1 MTSAPETFV
10 ARKPAI
16 RFTAN
21 FEKNLE
27 EIERFLIE
35 AEAPQTYDALLDE
48 LLEAV
53 TPNLERFPG
62 MGRPFMLCLPRSV
75 ETTNALAAQTYD
87 ALLDELLEAVTPNLE
102 RFPGMGRP
110 FMLCLPRS
118 VETTNALAALCAKLL
133 ALTTDPEA
141 LREYV
146 LKDYLLLYAQIGG
159 AIHLLAIRH
168 QQQLS
173 FDFAGHWR

>member
-1 MTSAPETFV
+1 VTSAPETFV

-35 AEAPQTYDALLDE
+35 AEAP
-48 LLEAV
+48 
-53 TPNLERFPG
+53 
-62 MGRPFMLCLPRSV
+62 
-75 ETTNALAAQTYD
+75 QTYD